1 MLLEP
6 VAHIYHRPLDPKGQD
21 SLAKLA
27 RQVQPGSRVLDL
39 GTGPGVLGRYLA
51 ETLGCTVDGVEVQPA
66 AAAEAAPWY
75 RQLQCADIETLNLA
89 ECFVG
94 REYDFILCADILEHL
109 RQPGALL
116 DQITGL
122 LAPQGRLLASVPNVA
137 YAGLIA
143 DLLAGEFR
151 YRPEGLLD
159 ETHLRF
165 FTYSSLLRLLQQH
178 GLPVI
183 AVDATICDVRESE
196 FSGRYLDALPP
207 ALLRGLLGRP
217 DALVYQFIVTAAAAT
232 EAGETASLLPL
243 TSPPP
248 ELRFACQLFWR
259 PATDSY
265 QEDESSVV
273 CGRLGA
279 ERQMIILP
287 IPARTLMPGAL
298 RLDLA
303 DRPGLLHLHAMTL
316 HDPSGR
322 LLWAWDGCRDSLAA
336 GAVQQLAFAQLHPL
350 TSGVTVLLTD
360 TDPILELPI
369 PAPALTGL
377 QHGGELRLDLSWPM
391 SLDYLALAQDC
402 APRRDVEAMRA
413 ALTEQVAQLRTAIT
427 RLTEQQQQAALAAA
441 GWNADKTELE
451 RQLTLQA
458 AHQLE
463 LEQQL
468 ATQAAKTAELE
479 QQLISSQTRLN
490 EQAAELDQLRRSGW
504 ERLRNWRL
512 RWHG

>member
-165 FTYSSLLRLLQQH
+165 FTYASLTRLLQQH

-183 AVDATICDVRESE
+183 AVDATIRDVRESE
-196 FSGRYLDALPP
+196 FSERFLDALPP
-207 ALLRGLLGRP
+207 ALRRGLLGRP
-217 DALVYQFIVTAAAAT
+217 DALVYQFIVTAAAVT
-232 EAGETASLLPL
+232 DQTGETVLPAF
-243 TSPPP
+243 SCPPP

-265 QEDESSVV
+265 REDESSVV

-279 ERQMIILP
+279 ARQPVILP
-287 IPARTLMPGAL
+287 IPARSLLPGAL
-298 RLDLA
+298 RLDLS
-303 DRPGLLHLHAMTL
+303 DRPGLLHLYAVTL
-316 HDPSGR
+316 HDSAGC
-322 LLWAWDGCRDSLAA
+322 LLWAWDGRLESLATH
-336 GAVQQLAFAQLHPL
+336 AVQQMAFAQLQPL
-350 TSGVTVLLTD
+350 TSGVTVLLTGI
-360 TDPILELPI
+360 DPILELPV
-369 PAPALTGL
+369 PAPALAGL
-377 QHGGELRLDLSWPM
+377 QHGGELRLELSWPM

-402 APRRDVEAMRA
+402 MPRHDAKAMHS
-413 ALTEQVAQLRTAIT
+413 ALNEQVAQLQTA
-427 RLTEQQQQAALAAA
+427 LTEQQQQTALAAA
-441 GWNADKTELE
+441 CWNADKAEME
-451 RQLTLQA
+451 RQLT
-458 AHQLE
+458 
-463 LEQQL
+463 
-468 ATQAAKTAELE
+468 
-479 QQLISSQTRLN
+479 INRLS
-490 EQAAELDQLRRSGW
+490 EQALGALRSSRC
-504 ERLRNWRL
+504 ERLRNWL
-512 RWHG
+512 RRWRG